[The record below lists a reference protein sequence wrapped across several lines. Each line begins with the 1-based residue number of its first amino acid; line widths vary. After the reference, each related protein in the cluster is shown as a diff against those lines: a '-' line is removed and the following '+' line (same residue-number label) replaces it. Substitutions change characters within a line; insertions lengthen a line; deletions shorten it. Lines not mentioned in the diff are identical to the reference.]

1 MGITERRMGGSTPPL
16 SLYLLG
22 GSFMAGGVIG
32 SVLAGLMPQG
42 SAQALADYLV
52 AFLSLLEQG
61 TFSPELM
68 PMLWEQLRLWLAMGI
83 LGLTALGVVG
93 IPLLLGVR
101 GFLLAFS
108 VGGFCRVFGP
118 AGLLPSVYF
127 FGLAALLTMPV
138 LFFSGMQG
146 FERGLL
152 LLSHAL
158 GVGEYTGRVGS
169 YLAVWLL
176 CGLGLVVAV
185 CVQVLLLP
193 VLMPLAVGVL

>member
-1 MGITERRMGGSTPPL
+1 MERRVGGSPPPL

-22 GSFMAGGVIG
+22 GAFVTGGVIG
-32 SVLAGLMPQG
+32 SVLAGLMPQD

-127 FGLAALLTMPV
+127 FGLAALLTMPL

-146 FERGLL
+146 FGRGLL
-152 LLSHAL
+152 LLRHVL
-158 GVGEYTGRVGS
+158 GVGERTDRTGS

-185 CVQVLLLP
+185 CVQVLLSP
-193 VLMPLAVGVL
+193 VLIPLAVGVL